1 MSRAVVATM
10 KQLGLCRASAFVL
23 PLALAVMIG
32 AAHAASSAN
41 ELPTIDLGGRA
52 CGVPPTVRRLP
63 SGLVLDTLWYR
74 FGPALR
80 GCRVLNR
87 KQRWVAECAWFYM
100 EGPHG
105 GVYRMEELDS
115 LHAIGLITDSTLFTN
130 VRYRY
135 LIEAASVEDAKREAE
150 APWPRQAPRAV
161 YRMLLAQVGM
171 GSDSAAGLRRS
182 ASHP

>member
-1 MSRAVVATM
+1 MSRSRSECRSRLGTRRTSVFLLPLV
-10 KQLGLCRASAFVL
+10 LGLV
-23 PLALAVMIG
+23 IG
-32 AAHAASSAN
+32 AAHTAHPAG
-41 ELPTIDLGGRA
+41 ELPTIELGGKA

-63 SGLVLDTLWYR
+63 SGLELDTLWYR

-87 KQRWVAECAWFYM
+87 KDRWVAECAWFYM

-135 LIEAASVEDAKREAE
+135 LVKAGSITDAKREAQ
-150 APWPRQAPRAV
+150 ARWPRQAPRDV
-161 YRMLLAQVGM
+161 YRMLLTQVGT
-171 GSDSAAGLRRS
+171 GSDSAAGLTRP
-182 ASHP
+182 ATPP